1 MTAFGIAGV
10 RAVRIVRAAAF
21 AVALASGGAAAA
33 AEPAAETSKA
43 AHPFAGHV
51 ADAARRF
58 SIPEAWIW
66 AVIRVESGGDARA
79 VSHAGA
85 MGLMQ
90 IMPITWSSLRR
101 RLGLGSDPYDV
112 RDNIMAGAA
121 YLREMHDRYG
131 DPLAMLAAYNAGPGR
146 YDDYLARRRPLPP
159 ETRDYVATLAPIIGG
174 GTPLRAVGSTPP
186 DPFAWTRA
194 ALFTARSSESSGGHS
209 GADQTAFVRPP
220 DQPSTAPADIA
231 LAAVEP
237 PSTGLFVPRSGQFPR

>member
-1 MTAFGIAGV
+1 MAAFGIAGV
-10 RAVRIVRAAAF
+10 RAVRIVRVAAF
-21 AVALASGGAAAA
+21 AVALASGGVSAA
-33 AEPAAETSKA
+33 AEPAAETLQA

-58 SIPEAWIW
+58 SIPEAWVW
-66 AVIRVESGGDARA
+66 AVMRVESAGDVRA

-85 MGLMQ
+85 KGLMQ
-90 IMPITWSSLRR
+90 IMPDTWASLRR

-131 DPLAMLAAYNAGPGR
+131 DPVAMLAAYNAGPGR
-146 YDDYLARRRPLPP
+146 YDDYLARRRPLPS
-159 ETRDYVATLAPIIGG
+159 ETRDYVATLAPIVGG
-174 GTPLRAVGSTPP
+174 GTPLRAVGPTPP

-194 ALFTARSSESSGGHS
+194 ALFTAHSADRSGSQS
-209 GADQTAFVRPP
+209 GAEQAASDTPP
-220 DQPSTAPADIA
+220 DQPSAAPVDIA

-237 PSTGLFVPRSGQFPR
+237 PSTGLFVPLSGQFPR